1 MGSLSAFAGSSSFVI
16 PVLTLAV
23 LVGVGFLVAFT
34 AMATAGPS
42 QADVVAKRIR
52 KYEGAEDVS
61 LEELELR
68 APFSERVIRPTFARA
83 AELLAK
89 RTPESTRMELNRM
102 LNLAGRPLGL
112 SAAEYTALRYVLG
125 AALALAG
132 SALAVLTGQSLLTAV
147 VFIVVGVAIGYFGPY
162 LYVRSRA
169 GNRRT
174 LIVRGLP
181 NALDLLQIS
190 VEAGLSL
197 EAAMARV
204 AEKDHSPLAD
214 EFARVLQETR
224 LGRPRLEALEE
235 MVVRSQ
241 VEELSGFVQAVIQ
254 SEELGTPI
262 ASILRVQS
270 EEIRQKRLV
279 RAQIKGAQAS
289 LKMLLPMIAFIFP
302 TIWVILLGPALL
314 IVMKVFS

>member
-1 MGSLSAFAGSSSFVI
+1 MGSLSTFAGSSSFVI
-16 PVLTLAV
+16 PVLILAV

-42 QADVVAKRIR
+42 QVDVVAKRIR

-132 SALAVLTGQSLLTAV
+132 SALAVLTGQSPLTAI
-147 VFIVVGVAIGYFGPY
+147 VFIVVGVAIG
-162 LYVRSRA
+162 
-169 GNRRT
+169 
-174 LIVRGLP
+174 
-181 NALDLLQIS
+181 
-190 VEAGLSL
+190 
-197 EAAMARV
+197 
-204 AEKDHSPLAD
+204 
-214 EFARVLQETR
+214 
-224 LGRPRLEALEE
+224 
-235 MVVRSQ
+235 
-241 VEELSGFVQAVIQ
+241 
-254 SEELGTPI
+254 
-262 ASILRVQS
+262 
-270 EEIRQKRLV
+270 
-279 RAQIKGAQAS
+279 
-289 LKMLLPMIAFIFP
+289 
-302 TIWVILLGPALL
+302 
-314 IVMKVFS
+314 